1 MLRRDFDL
9 LSVDDAFTSFGS
21 KQEAMTSD
29 RDDAVLTI
37 TIDRSDNH
45 SLQSIRVYFNGD
57 DSKVEANSDA
67 PSGEAVSEQ
76 RKV

>member
-1 MLRRDFDL
+1 
-9 LSVDDAFTSFGS
+9 
-21 KQEAMTSD
+21 MTSD